1 MLFLRIRPIITATP
15 ALSLSPML
23 SSMNAE
29 VLKTRPDILATVS
42 DHLYGQLEGY
52 VCTSSDP
59 RLARQWE
66 AHECD
71 VEERETLLGEFL
83 CFLNTLSAT
92 HVAIR
97 SVLASDVWFGT
108 LLRIVDINTATG
120 GWVDGR
126 DKVSN
131 TPCDYI
137 TRTICMYR
145 IPNRVRLHCEC
156 QALYITTQ

>member
-1 MLFLRIRPIITATP
+1 
-15 ALSLSPML
+15 
-23 SSMNAE
+23 MNAE

-42 DHLYGQLEGY
+42 DHLFGQLEGY
-52 VCTSSDP
+52 VRASSDP

-108 LLRIVDINTATG
+108 LLRIVDIDTATG
-120 GWVDGR
+120 ESGGW
-126 DKVSN
+126 
-131 TPCDYI
+131 
-137 TRTICMYR
+137 
-145 IPNRVRLHCEC
+145 L
-156 QALYITTQ
+156 